1 MLDLDEIEVLMR
13 LRLRFGVRMTFLGV
27 LNAAEKLDLR
37 ENLCLAN
44 EVSRH
49 LTSVDR
55 YMRVCIALT
64 SMCSI
69 ENSD

>member
-55 YMRVCIALT
+55 SMRVHRLDVHVLHR
-64 SMCSI
+64 
-69 ENSD
+69 NQ